1 MSYLKTIKIKF
12 FTPVIWPSL
21 QEELKEYLQYFT
33 GNVLNAGAGDRD
45 ISPFISGKLFN
56 QDLPGGLHTKNIH
69 VYSNRAIPLI
79 TTFTVYSIFLLQK
92 IAIYSVM
99 VVKGITLYSN
109 LDSIPIKDGF
119 FDAIICNAVL
129 EHVDNPNQVM
139 KEFNRVVKRGGH
151 LYLCVPFLQPEHLS
165 PGDFQRYTK
174 YGLKKLVEN
183 NGFSIVKLEGVHSV
197 YHTLAR
203 IVQDWLTSKNCFK
216 YRLLRLFIFPLLNYK
231 TRHSKTYVDTMAS
244 AYRVLAIKK

>member
-1 MSYLKTIKIKF
+1 MNNICHEKYRNMSYLKILKTKI

-21 QEELKEYLQYFT
+21 QEELKEYFKYFN

-56 QDLPGGLHTKNIH
+56 QDLPGGLHTKNVH
-69 VYSNRAIPLI
+69 VYSN
-79 TTFTVYSIFLLQK
+79 
-92 IAIYSVM
+92 
-99 VVKGITLYSN
+99 
-109 LDSIPIKDGF
+109 LDNIPIKDGF

-129 EHVDNPNQVM
+129 EHVDNPDKVI
-139 KEFNRVVKRGGH
+139 KEFNRVMKRGGY
-151 LYLCVPFLQPEHLS
+151 LYLCVPFLQPEHLD

-174 YGLKKLVEN
+174 YGLKKLVEE
-183 NGFSIVKLEGVHSV
+183 NGFSVVKLEGVHTV

-203 IVQDWLTSKNCFK
+203 IIQDWLTSKNCFK

-231 TRHSKTYVDTMAS
+231 TRNSNTYVDTIAS
-244 AYRVLAIKK
+244 AYRVLAVKI